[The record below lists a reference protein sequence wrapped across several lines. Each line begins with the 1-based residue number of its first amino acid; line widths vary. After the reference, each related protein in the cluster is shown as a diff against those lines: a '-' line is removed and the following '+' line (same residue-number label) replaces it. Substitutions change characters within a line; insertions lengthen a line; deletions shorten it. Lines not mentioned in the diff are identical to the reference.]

1 MKTILAVLGDV
12 YHPAEMAEE
21 ALREALKPV
30 QDAALRLAD
39 AERLAEELAASPGA
53 VVLFK
58 MDRPVPVRGE
68 DGAERGWLTAQVQES
83 IARYVERG
91 GSWLAW
97 HSGLSFRDPDGPY
110 GRMLRGRFL
119 HHPDGKRIVRYAG
132 VPDPF
137 GLAPPEAFDLP
148 DEHYFV
154 ECDTSATH
162 VFLRSFSEE
171 GESAAGWAHRHGR
184 GKVCAFAP
192 AHDRGGLAH
201 PGTMDTLGRILRW
214 LLE

>member
-12 YHPAEMAEE
+12 YHPADMAEK
-21 ALREALKPV
+21 ALREALRL
-30 QDAALRLAD
+30 AGNSALRLAD
-39 AERLAEELAASPGA
+39 AERLMEELAALPDAA
-53 VVLFK
+53 VVFK
-58 MDRPVPVRGE
+58 MDRPGRGG
-68 DGAERGWLTAQVQES
+68 GAERGWLTAQVQES

-97 HSGLSFRDPDGPY
+97 HSGLSYPDPDGPY
-110 GRMLRGRFL
+110 ARMLRGRFL
-119 HHPDGKRIVRYAG
+119 HHPDGLRVVRLAG

-137 GLAPPEAFDLP
+137 GLAPANSFDIR

-154 ECDTSATH
+154 ECDTTATH
-162 VFLRSFSEE
+162 VFLRSVSDE

-184 GKVCAFAP
+184 GKVCAFTP

-201 PGTMDTLGRILRW
+201 PGTKDTLGRILRW